1 MTRSLR
7 LITNRPSDA
16 QSDLPCTFASSQ
28 LNPKVVTRLGSS
40 SLRARRAYTLLE
52 LMIALALL
60 SVLMLLGWGMMESLQ
75 RSQER
80 SWKLTQ
86 RVRVLR
92 LTRNWLSNDL
102 DHLAKGTAQG
112 SLANDPLAG
121 SVSFEGDVSGFIAS
135 VIPSLDPIP
144 FLQRLGE
151 SSDPT
156 STNGALQDLSLESM
170 TSTAEEAAMEQWKSS
185 IWGSGVI
192 DVEYR
197 LEPVESDS
205 DSQPVAEV
213 QDPDSIQYE
222 LVRREWIPQSYFDN
236 YLAANQ
242 PANGIQT
249 PRLSRRGSGDSST
262 NSSTPPRGSN
272 LESLIDDESQWIPP
286 LSETRLYGVVK
297 PKFHFSDGITWL
309 SEWSSTTQGGLPR
322 AVAITFDFPPTSEFK
337 KPIPPPK
344 DSESDSSETDSDEME
359 NPLFDPE
366 ANATSE
372 LLEPK
377 SGNERLMDISESTYV
392 IIVETGRRD
401 RMPIANPS
409 SPSLGGNR

>member
-1 MTRSLR
+1 MTRSLHQFTKR
-7 LITNRPSDA
+7 NSLLNQTAILRFDFA
-16 QSDLPCTFASSQ
+16 APC
-28 LNPKVVTRLGSS
+28 
-40 SLRARRAYTLLE
+40 ARRAYTILE
-52 LMIALALL
+52 LMIALSLL

-102 DHLAKGTAQG
+102 DHLAKGPAQG

-121 SVSFEGDVSGFIAS
+121 SVSFEGDISGFIAS
-135 VIPSLDPIP
+135 VVPSLDPIP

-151 SSDPT
+151 SDALT
-156 STNGALQDLSLESM
+156 SPNGSLQDLSLESM
-170 TSTAEEAAMEQWKSS
+170 TSTAEDAAMEQWKSS
-185 IWGSGVI
+185 IWGSGMI

-197 LEPVESDS
+197 LEPVESDP
-205 DSQPVAEV
+205 DSQPIAEI

-222 LVRREWIPQSYFDN
+222 LVRREWIPQSYFDT

-242 PANGIQT
+242 PTNGIQT
-249 PRLSRRGSGDSST
+249 PRLSRRGSSGDSST
-262 NSSTPPRGSN
+262 NSSNPPRGTN
-272 LESLIDDESQWIPP
+272 LESLIDDESESIPP
-286 LSETRLYGVVK
+286 LNETRLYGVVK
-297 PKFHFSDGITWL
+297 PKFYFSDGNSWL
-309 SEWSSTTQGGLPR
+309 SEWSSSTQGGLPR

-337 KPIPPPK
+337 KPLPPPK
-344 DSESDSSETDSDEME
+344 DSESDSSETDSEEME

-366 ANATSE
+366 TNAARE
-372 LLEPK
+372 MLEPN

-401 RMPIANPS
+401 RMPISNS
-409 SPSLGGNR
+409 SQPNLGGIR